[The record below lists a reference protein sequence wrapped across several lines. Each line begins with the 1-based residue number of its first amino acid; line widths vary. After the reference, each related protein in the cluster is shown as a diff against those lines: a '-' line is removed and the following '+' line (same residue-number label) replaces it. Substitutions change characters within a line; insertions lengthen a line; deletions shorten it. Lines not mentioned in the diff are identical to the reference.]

1 MNTVMTV
8 EEADCVCL
16 CGADAQSEEK
26 RSFIGIKERLATHPR
41 GASTGGNTLEEILAP
56 KIQCAAKGDKCDS
69 KGKNI
74 ML

>member
-1 MNTVMTV
+1 MC
-8 EEADCVCL
+8 ACVVL
-16 CGADAQSEEK
+16 MLSEEK
-26 RSFIGIKERLATHPR
+26 RSFIGIKERLATHPH